1 MANPKTKKDPT
12 EEQDPKPQPPTDP
25 AGDPPAA
32 DPAPAPTTDPAK
44 DPADPEDPPA
54 ADPKDPPAAEPD
66 DPKDP
71 PAADPQTDPQSESDE
86 VAALKLQLLES
97 NARVAAYKSGVKPAA
112 VEDAVVL
119 AMHAVNTAG
128 GELSEEA
135 IQQAITAVLE
145 RHPEWNAA
153 STPVA
158 PVKAGAEPPADPNTP
173 KTNAILHGKVVL

>member
-1 MANPKTKKDPT
+1 MADPKTKKDPT
-12 EEQDPKPQPPTDP
+12 EEQDPKPQHPADP

-32 DPAPAPTTDPAK
+32 DPAPAPTTDPVK

-54 ADPKDPPAAEPD
+54 ADPD

-71 PAADPQTDPQSESDE
+71 PAADPQTDPQPESEE
-86 VAALKLQLLES
+86 VATLKLQLLES

-135 IQQAITAVLE
+135 IQQALATVLE

-153 STPVA
+153 STPTA
-158 PVKAGAEPPADPNTP
+158 PVKAGADPAEEPPQNKNVA
-173 KTNAILHGKVVL
+173 ALHGKVVL

>member
-1 MANPKTKKDPT
+1 MADPKTKKDPT
-12 EEQDPKPQPPTDP
+12 EEQDPKPQPPADP

-32 DPAPAPTTDPAK
+32 DPAPAPTTDPVK
-44 DPADPEDPPA
+44 DPADPEDLPA
-54 ADPKDPPAAEPD
+54 ADPD

-71 PAADPQTDPQSESDE
+71 PAADPQTDPQPESEE
-86 VAALKLQLLES
+86 VATLKLQLLES

-135 IQQAITAVLE
+135 IQQALATVLE

-153 STPVA
+153 STPTA
-158 PVKAGAEPPADPNTP
+158 PVKAGADPAEEPPQNKNVA
-173 KTNAILHGKVVL
+173 ALHGKVVL

>member
-1 MANPKTKKDPT
+1 MADPKTKKDPT
-12 EEQDPKPQPPTDP
+12 EEQDPKPQPPADP

-32 DPAPAPTTDPAK
+32 DPAPDPATDPVK

-54 ADPKDPPAAEPD
+54 ADPD

-71 PAADPQTDPQSESDE
+71 PAVDPQTDPQPESEE
-86 VAALKLQLLES
+86 VATLKLQLMES
-97 NARVAAYKSGVKPAA
+97 KARVAAYKSGVKPAA

-119 AMHAVNTAG
+119 AMHAVSTAG
-128 GELSEEA
+128 GELSEET
-135 IQQAITAVLE
+135 IQQALTTVLE

-153 STPVA
+153 STPTA